1 MSINA
6 IKAHR
11 KNEELTLLII
21 LLVSIIGI
29 AITNLLPLQSSRY
42 WLMSIVLYAFSGMA
56 MSISRRKRDHVLKQ
70 ANTSNLIDQALLWAG
85 IIFAMLSVYIMIET
99 GRINYE
105 ASGLILLLILGLG
118 VFIDGI
124 TISWRYSLIGML
136 LMFAAVASAYISA
149 YMWIVIG
156 LILLLSFIGYLY
168 EKHRYNKLLSNY

>member
-1 MSINA
+1 
-6 IKAHR
+6 
-11 KNEELTLLII
+11 
-21 LLVSIIGI
+21 
-29 AITNLLPLQSSRY
+29 
-42 WLMSIVLYAFSGMA
+42 
-56 MSISRRKRDHVLKQ
+56 
-70 ANTSNLIDQALLWAG
+70 
-85 IIFAMLSVYIMIET
+85 MLSVYIMIET